1 MGLVCIIDGHH
12 QEYLQR
18 RWVLR
23 CVSTGLTGLKL
34 INQSPIG
41 GDRFTDRID
50 QEALL
55 DVLVKTE
62 KDHARPTAAIQL
74 QMKESWGWATND

>member
-1 MGLVCIIDGHH
+1 MSIGLF
-12 QEYLQR
+12 E
-18 RWVLR
+18 
-23 CVSTGLTGLKL
+23 LKL
-34 INQSPIG
+34 SNWPIPG

-62 KDHARPTAAIQL
+62 RDHARPTAAIQL
-74 QMKESWGWATND
+74 QMKESWGWATIG